1 LGQSR
6 VHRSDNGQHQTY
18 HRFPQLLRYVLPIPA
33 GGAEREANYAG
44 TTDRLSGGHQTYHR
58 FPQLLRYVL
67 PIPAGG
73 AEREANYAGTTDR
86 LSGGVRHERRNAA
99 IVVSAPGAA
108 LEQHATQATFSC
120 SGLLE
125 RNPWNIHM
133 LLHCDGRSERG
144 ATGES
149 FTSEDFITERHYSDK
164 CTFLSRSEG

>member
-1 LGQSR
+1 INRTVQRQSEHGCPSGSDPETDTPGLGQSR
-6 VHRSDNGQHQTY
+6 VHRSDNGQHQ
-18 HRFPQLLRYVLPIPA
+18 A
-33 GGAEREANYAG
+33 
-44 TTDRLSGGHQTYHR
+44 YHR

-149 FTSEDFITERHYSDK
+149 FTSEDFITE
-164 CTFLSRSEG
+164 